1 MSKNKP
7 LCHMKKKVITKKAS
21 EMKSYYLSIYFIF
34 IERYLELCIIT
45 SIEIIDISFNIFNS
59 LYKIR
64 LLKIALITIL

>member
-1 MSKNKP
+1 
-7 LCHMKKKVITKKAS
+7 MKKKVITKKAS